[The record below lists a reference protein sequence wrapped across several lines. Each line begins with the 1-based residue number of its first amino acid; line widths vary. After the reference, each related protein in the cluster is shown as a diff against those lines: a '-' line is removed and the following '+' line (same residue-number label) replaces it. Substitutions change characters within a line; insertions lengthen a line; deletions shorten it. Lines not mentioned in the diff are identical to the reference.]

1 MANIS
6 VILEHVR
13 RVSLNLCL
21 TALVVVLCIGI
32 NILSIPFLAREY
44 PIYVN
49 HTEAVAVRAEQMS
62 RPWQDLVVAT
72 PVVEELLMRGPI
84 FLILLLLSYV
94 GLAEQRR
101 YKYLL
106 YSMIILAGA
115 WFGIA
120 HVLNGGVYVA
130 PSKIVSISLQ
140 GVLLGALMLR
150 TRNIIYPV
158 LAHGGINA
166 LMLGMG

>member
-6 VILEHVR
+6 ILLDHAR
-13 RVSLNLCL
+13 RIARSLGL
-21 TALVVVLCIGI
+21 TALVIVACLGI
-32 NILSIPFLAREY
+32 NVLSIPFLAREY
-44 PIYVN
+44 PVYVN
-49 HTEAVAVRAEQMS
+49 HTEAVAVRAEQLS

-84 FLILLLLSYV
+84 FLVLLLLSYV
-94 GLAEQRR
+94 GLAERRR

-106 YSMIILAGA
+106 YSMVILAGA

-150 TRNIIYPV
+150 TRNITYPV
-158 LAHGGINA
+158 VAHGWVNA
-166 LMLGMG
+166 LILGIG

>member
-6 VILEHVR
+6 ILLDHAR
-13 RVSLNLCL
+13 RIARSLGL
-21 TALVVVLCIGI
+21 TALVIVACLGI
-32 NILSIPFLAREY
+32 NVLSIPFLAREY
-44 PIYVN
+44 PVYVN
-49 HTEAVAVRAEQMS
+49 HTEAVAVRAEQLS

-72 PVVEELLMRGPI
+72 PVVEELLMRGRI
-84 FLILLLLSYV
+84 FLVLLLLSYV
-94 GLAEQRR
+94 GLAERRR

-106 YSMIILAGA
+106 YSMVILAGA

-150 TRNIIYPV
+150 TRNITYPV
-158 LAHGGINA
+158 VAHGWVNA
-166 LMLGMG
+166 LMLGIG

>member
-6 VILEHVR
+6 ILLDHAR
-13 RVSLNLCL
+13 RIARSLGL
-21 TALVVVLCIGI
+21 TALVIVACLGI
-32 NILSIPFLAREY
+32 NVLSIPFLAREY
-44 PIYVN
+44 PVYVN
-49 HTEAVAVRAEQMS
+49 HTEAVAVRAEQLS